1 MPSLFWV
8 TLIAL
13 ITGLSLSGC
22 SLMATR
28 PGQDMA
34 DTAAAI
40 RAAREVQADVH
51 SPVLFLQAIEWL
63 DRAKKEYR
71 YKNFDLAQVYSQYAR
86 KYAEKAEFESMRNG
100 ATRHDTAGPDPL
112 TTTLQPPP
120 PPDQASE

>member
-8 TLIAL
+8 TLL
-13 ITGLSLSGC
+13 GLVLGITFSSC

-28 PGQDMA
+28 PAQEMA
-34 DTAAAI
+34 NTAAAI

-51 SPVLFLQAIEWL
+51 SPVFFLQAIEWL

-71 YKNFDLAQVYSQYAR
+71 YKNFDLAETYAQYSR
-86 KYAEKAEFESMRNG
+86 KYAERAEFEAMRNG
-100 ATRHDTAGPDPL
+100 ATRHDSSGPDPL

-120 PPDQASE
+120 PPDQSSQ